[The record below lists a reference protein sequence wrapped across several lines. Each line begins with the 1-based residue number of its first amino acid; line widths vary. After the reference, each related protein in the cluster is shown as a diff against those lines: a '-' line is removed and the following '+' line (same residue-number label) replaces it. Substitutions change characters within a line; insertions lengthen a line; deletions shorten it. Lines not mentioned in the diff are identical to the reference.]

1 MTKVIPHNWISSSR
15 GPYYNQRTPD
25 NPRLS
30 VTNIFYIWDEPC
42 HEANP
47 IQTLAFS
54 ALHNWTF
61 STFHNWD
68 RTCHEANPIQ
78 TFHNTHTARPPYPR
92 TTAFIHYHTL
102 IHFPPPPFAKNEEI
116 PNISTCNTFTS
127 LSQTHTRLIQNILSY
142 IAHPKLRKT
151 LNLL

>member
-1 MTKVIPHNWISSSR
+1 MTKVIPHNWISRSR
-15 GPYYNQRTPD
+15 GPYYNQRTTD

-42 HEANP
+42 HEENP

-78 TFHNTHTARPPYPR
+78 TLASQLFHNTHTARSPYPR
-92 TTAFIHYHTL
+92 ITPFTHYHTL
-102 IHFPPPPFAKNEEI
+102 ILSPSPFAKKWR
-116 PNISTCNTFTS
+116 NTKYIHMQHFHFS
-127 LSQTHTRLIQNILSY
+127 LPDSYQAHTKHSFVHRT
-142 IAHPKLRKT
+142 PKT
-151 LNLL
+151 P